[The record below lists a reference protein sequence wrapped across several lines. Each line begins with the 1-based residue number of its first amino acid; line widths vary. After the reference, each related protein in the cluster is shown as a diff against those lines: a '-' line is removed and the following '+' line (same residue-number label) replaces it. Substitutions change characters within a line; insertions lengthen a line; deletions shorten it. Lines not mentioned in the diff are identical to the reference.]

1 MKGTVTIKLPKYRPS
16 YGGKVRNNYKVTV
29 EADYTVDS
37 NDEYIITAIR
47 CPEGMPETIYDDDFF
62 EAIDSS
68 YAMDLGE
75 AMAIKKGLI

>member
-1 MKGTVTIKLPKYRPS
+1 MEGTVTIKLPKYRS
-16 YGGKVRNNYKVTV
+16 RYGVDKRNNYDVTV
-29 EADYTVDS
+29 EADYKIGQD
-37 NDEYIITAIR
+37 DEYIITAIR
-47 CPEGMPETIYDDDFF
+47 FPEEMPETVYEDDFF